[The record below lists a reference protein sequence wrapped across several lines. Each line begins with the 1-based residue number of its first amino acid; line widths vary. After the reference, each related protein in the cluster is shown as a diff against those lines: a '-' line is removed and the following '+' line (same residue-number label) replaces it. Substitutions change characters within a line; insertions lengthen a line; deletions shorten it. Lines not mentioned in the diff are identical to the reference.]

1 MIQITVITPIS
12 KGEVTNIDIKLAVS
26 YVNGSTLKQ
35 TKGEKKGII
44 IKRQEKDYQ
53 SVYYSHYHLLITIQS
68 IFLNTLLCS
77 IYLLLIK

>member
-12 KGEVTNIDIKLAVS
+12 KGEVTNIAIKLAVS

-35 TKGEKKGII
+35 TKGEKKGI

-68 IFLNTLLCS
+68 IFFNTLLCS

>member
-1 MIQITVITPIS
+1 MIQITVITAIS
-12 KGEVTNIDIKLAVS
+12 KGEATNIAIKLAVS

-35 TKGEKKGII
+35 TKGEKNG

-68 IFLNTLLCS
+68 IFFNTLLCS